1 MPSTR
6 PFCCSWVPRCWIS
19 WCIWTRSSN
28 VVGICSGSWI
38 GFENPEHDKLH
49 HPHLWAKWL
58 SCCPLVW
65 RWYWR
70 KSAME
75 DRYHHTVPHVVD
87 HRWYNC
93 TQERCPHTTL
103 QTKETIVAH
112 WCHHEIQACQRE
124 CQIQVQRSCDAADS
138 RMVDFLSV
146 EWNLRA
152 LKNISTSSHTP
163 EIYAHVPWGNRQSAI
178 VSQRTRWINAWIF
191 GKRTLGV
198 IPCGCGGA

>member
-112 WCHHEIQACQRE
+112 WCHHEIDPLSSIYYLDPMEPTPSHLMLDRNGVWFS
-124 CQIQVQRSCDAADS
+124 QVSELQQYC
-138 RMVDFLSV
+138 VFL
-146 EWNLRA
+146 
-152 LKNISTSSHTP
+152 I
-163 EIYAHVPWGNRQSAI
+163 
-178 VSQRTRWINAWIF
+178 
-191 GKRTLGV
+191 
-198 IPCGCGGA
+198 